1 MIWIKVSESF
11 FPGDTGKS
19 INGWKGVILGRRC
32 LWPRA
37 EVMDDTRI

>member
-19 INGWKGVILGRRC
+19 INGWKGVILGRRWMI
-32 LWPRA
+32 L
-37 EVMDDTRI
+37 EFKISFV